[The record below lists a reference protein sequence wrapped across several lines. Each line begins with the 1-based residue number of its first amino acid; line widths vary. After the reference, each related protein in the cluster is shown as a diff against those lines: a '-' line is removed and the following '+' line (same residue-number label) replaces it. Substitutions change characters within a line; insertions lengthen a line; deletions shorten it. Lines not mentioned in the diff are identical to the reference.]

1 MRSIDLRVPA
11 VAGFAVLLLAFAPG
25 AKAAQY
31 QEIQFVAGTGEVSTA
46 APTALANPAQDS
58 RDAEAKLNDMA
69 EDLADPRVQNGV
81 ADMVERMGESA
92 VWRAGLLIGVLGG
105 FTTFSTFS
113 IETFN
118 LIEQGAMAKAAA
130 NMAAS
135 LVLCVGA
142 TWLGVILARQI

>member
-1 MRSIDLRVPA
+1 MSQVIAIAVGGAFGSVLRYGLSTWVHTLVGRGFPYGTLA
-11 VAGFAVLLLAFAPG
+11 VNVLGCLAMGFLFVLL
-25 AKAAQY
+25 
-31 QEIQFVAGTGEVSTA
+31 
-46 APTALANPAQDS
+46 
-58 RDAEAKLNDMA
+58 
-69 EDLADPRVQNGV
+69 
-81 ADMVERMGESA
+81 VERMGES
-92 VWRAGLLIGVLGG
+92 VLWRAGLLIGVLGG

-118 LIEQGAMAKAAA
+118 LIEQGAMAKAAG

>member
-1 MRSIDLRVPA
+1 MNQVMAIAAGGALGSVLRYGLSTWVHTLAGRGFPYGTLA
-11 VAGFAVLLLAFAPG
+11 VNVLGCLAMGFLFVLL
-25 AKAAQY
+25 
-31 QEIQFVAGTGEVSTA
+31 
-46 APTALANPAQDS
+46 
-58 RDAEAKLNDMA
+58 
-69 EDLADPRVQNGV
+69 
-81 ADMVERMGESA
+81 VERMGESA
-92 VWRAGLLIGVLGG
+92 LWRAGLLIGVLGG

-142 TWLGVILARQI
+142 TWLGAILARQI